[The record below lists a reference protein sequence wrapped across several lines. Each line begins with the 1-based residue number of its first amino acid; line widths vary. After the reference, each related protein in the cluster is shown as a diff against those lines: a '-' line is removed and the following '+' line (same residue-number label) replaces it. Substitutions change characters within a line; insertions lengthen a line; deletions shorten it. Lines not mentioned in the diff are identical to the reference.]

1 MTGLTR
7 SWPVRAPVVCSRS
20 SVPPSNGPPTLPPFA
35 RNSSMILLF
44 QSSGTGYSY
53 LSR

>member
-1 MTGLTR
+1 
-7 SWPVRAPVVCSRS
+7 
-20 SVPPSNGPPTLPPFA
+20 LPPFA
-35 RNSSMILLF
+35 RNSEMILLF